1 MSDSP
6 GKLFRGGL
14 NTEPNGK
21 ALEAVFGKYGHIVE
35 VLLIK
40 DGEIKSRD
48 FALIT
53 FESPADANNAANDM
67 NGKSL
72 DGKAIQVEQANE
84 PSFES
89 GGRWR
94 PPPLSRNRGPPRCL
108 RCERKGSGGARGH
121 PSCGGHMDDGRYT
134 LNPNMSS
141 SRTGVPNVLGTRD
154 QFHERQFFYRPGVA
168 GDGFGMK
175 LFHLRSPG
183 IRFS

>member
-1 MSDSP
+1 MSDPP
-6 GKLFRGGL
+6 GKLFIGGL

-21 ALEAVFGKYGHIVE
+21 ALEAVFGHYVE
-35 VLLIK
+35 VLLMK

-89 GGRWR
+89 GGR
-94 PPPLSRNRGPPRCL
+94 GPRRCL
-108 RCERKGSGGARGH
+108 RCGRKGSGGARGH

-154 QFHERQFFYRPGVA
+154 HHSLKMSSSGQGKHFSGVPTVA
-168 GDGFGMK
+168 CLYFRG
-175 LFHLRSPG
+175 RE
-183 IRFS
+183 